1 MKNLKKKLALL
12 LLMASMLPAVSS
24 YGASFSISVSDSISS
39 SLTAISDSLGK
50 SSKGSSNAVKT
61 AQGDYK
67 ITDIAAA
74 DGPHNRMK
82 LALRAPGED
91 REKDLYL
98 YLPVDD
104 YNRSNLGVGQIVKA
118 VPQEYGVAF
127 FQELTKQPFA
137 VVLADNWIKDLNP
150 NPVS

>member
-1 MKNLKKKLALL
+1 
-12 LLMASMLPAVSS
+12 
-24 YGASFSISVSDSISS
+24 
-39 SLTAISDSLGK
+39 
-50 SSKGSSNAVKT
+50 
-61 AQGDYK
+61 
-67 ITDIAAA
+67 
-74 DGPHNRMK
+74 
-82 LALRAPGED
+82 
-91 REKDLYL
+91 LYL

-127 FQELTKQPFA
+127 FQELTRQPFA